1 MRIRTA
7 LIVLILI
14 TVVSLIGGTALAVFT
29 IRDFNQAWQ
38 YRLTAREAEVQ
49 VWRLQSRSASFFD
62 AADPMAAYD
71 GWTQAVEDYRI
82 AHNNLFASR
91 QAVVSLGPEVREQ
104 ADALEGFYESVGE
117 QIEEIRTTISDISL
131 EYADIFDRSLAAQLR
146 DDDTRFDLQ
155 GLQQQLRGLAVTL
168 DETETRIINN
178 LAELQDQALDE
189 MQRQRLL
196 IFAVAVGAILVI
208 VIAYV
213 LFFARHLYRRLGR
226 LQSAFSYLSEG
237 DFTVTL
243 NPRGRDEIAELSRE
257 IQQYMTDF
265 GYVIHSVQNI
275 INRSIELK
283 ETLSNTGEESAA
295 AVEEMNANIR
305 SIEKQINDLKTNIDS
320 TGTSVSD
327 IFTRL
332 QELSTEVESQSSA
345 VSEST
350 AAVEEMAASIDNV
363 ARITTERTNAS
374 DKLVEVTGTG
384 SEKVQ
389 ATNEVIQEIAQSVQN
404 VVEIIEII
412 NNIASQTNI
421 LSMNAAIEAA
431 HAGEYG
437 RGFAVVAE
445 EIRNLS
451 SSTNENAKRIK
462 ESLKRITD
470 NALRA
475 QGLSN
480 ESSESFRAITD
491 EVGTFTS
498 SLKEISSTTDELS
511 AGTQQMLNTTSTL
524 SDATQRIRDAT
535 TNIETQARDIDQRMN
550 NLQGISE
557 HVRNGMEEITRGT
570 DEISEGMIHL
580 NEVSKENS
588 RQIDELSQTVSHFK
602 VDASRYAADEQSA
615 SPDETPARAA
625 DEAGAPGASSAG
637 EAGAAGTNSAGASAA
652 DSGPASFDDT
662 PEDTEVSFG
671 FSADEEGPVRMPG
684 PSDETDE
691 EAWGGCEERC
701 LAPRHGARGG

>member
-14 TVVSLIGGTALAVFT
+14 TIVSLVGGAALAVIT
-29 IRDFNQAWQ
+29 IRDFNRAWQ
-38 YRLTAREAEVQ
+38 YRLTAREAEVH

-62 AADPMAAYD
+62 AQEPMAAYD
-71 GWTQAVEDYRI
+71 AWTKAVEDYRVT
-82 AHNNLFASR
+82 HNELFAAR
-91 QAVVSLGPEVREQ
+91 QAVDTLGPEVRDQ
-104 ADALEGFYESVGE
+104 ADALENFYERVGT
-117 QIEEIRTTISDISL
+117 QIEEIRTIISDIAL
-131 EYADIFDRSLAAQLR
+131 EYGNLFDRSLAAQLR
-146 DDDTRFDLQ
+146 DDDTRLDLQ
-155 GLQQQLRGLAVTL
+155 RLQQELRSLAVTL

-178 LAELQDQALDE
+178 LAELQDAALDE
-189 MQRQRLL
+189 MQQERLV
-196 IFAVAVGAILVI
+196 IFAVAVGAILII
-208 VIAYV
+208 VILYV
-213 LFFARHLYRRLGR
+213 LLFARHLYRRIGR

-237 DFTVTL
+237 DFTVSL
-243 NPRGRDEIAELSRE
+243 SSQGRDEIAELSRE
-257 IQQYMTDF
+257 IQRYMTEF
-265 GYVIHSVQNI
+265 GYVIYSVQNI

-305 SIEKQINDLKTNIDS
+305 SIEKQINDLKENIDS
-320 TGTSVSD
+320 TGASVSD

-374 DKLVEVTGTG
+374 SRLVEVTGTG

-451 SSTNENAKRIK
+451 TSTNENAKRIK

-470 NALRA
+470 HALKA

-480 ESSESFRAITD
+480 ESSESFRAITE
-491 EVGTFTS
+491 EVGTFTT

-535 TNIETQARDIDQRMN
+535 GNIETQARDIDQRMN
-550 NLQGISE
+550 NLRGISE

-570 DEISEGMIHL
+570 DEISQGMVHL
-580 NEVSKENS
+580 NDVSKENS
-588 RQIDELSQTVSHFK
+588 RQIDELSQAVAHFK
-602 VDASRYAADEQSA
+602 VDASRYEAGEQSLPADEE
-615 SPDETPARAA
+615 SPQQ
-625 DEAGAPGASSAG
+625 AGP
-637 EAGAAGTNSAGASAA
+637 AGAAQDRASGERA
-652 DSGPASFDDT
+652 SGEREGSTASSVDEA

-671 FSADEEGPVRMPG
+671 FDAEAEGPVHMPG

-691 EAWGGCEERC
+691 EEWRNNK
-701 LAPRHGARGG
+701 